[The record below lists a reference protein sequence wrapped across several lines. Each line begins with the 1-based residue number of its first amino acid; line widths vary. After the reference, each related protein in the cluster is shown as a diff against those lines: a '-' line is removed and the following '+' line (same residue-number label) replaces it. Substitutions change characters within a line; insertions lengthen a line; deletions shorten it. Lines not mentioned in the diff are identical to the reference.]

1 MSIFVHRHIHFDLL
15 ESLEANWIEVEGTH
29 CLAMI
34 LDAWDA
40 IAPCS
45 IRRTL
50 VDGWLLWEN
59 LSRYRTGPHSW
70 PKTGLEA
77 IPTLGFRPTSR
88 ASLLNCF
95 KRVNFDDSSHFTVYL
110 SFYEKD
116 LCMKTSQNLKTF
128 KAEMFVYIIN
138 LMRKTAEQ
146 NIYKN
151 LTGMS
156 ISHVNT

>member
-15 ESLEANWIEVEGTH
+15 ENLEANWIEVEGTH

-95 KRVNFDDSSHFTVYL
+95 KRVWWYSHFTVSIFIFL
-110 SFYEKD
+110 RKRCLYEDIAK
-116 LCMKTSQNLKTF
+116 F
-128 KAEMFVYIIN
+128 
-138 LMRKTAEQ
+138 
-146 NIYKN
+146 KN
-151 LTGMS
+151 LQS
-156 ISHVNT
+156 WNVCLYH